1 MTMIRTTCTTCGEV
15 ELIPG
20 ELTLTLTALDGIGTY
35 TFACPTCGH
44 DQERPAN
51 HRVVSILLATGVG
64 YEVASDPD
72 AITESE
78 IRRFAAALDADDWVE
93 QLNT

>member
-1 MTMIRTTCTTCGEV
+1 MTMIRTTCTSCGEV

-20 ELTLTLTALDGIGTY
+20 ELTLELTALNGSGSYLFECPGCGT
-35 TFACPTCGH
+35 G
-44 DQERPAN
+44 QRRPAN

-64 YEVASDPD
+64 YEVLDDPD

-78 IRRFAAALDADDWVE
+78 IRRFSVALDAENWAQ
-93 QLNT
+93 QLNQ